1 MIVDGNK
8 STRQP
13 YKTTV
18 YNHGRRI
25 DLANQLD
32 DDVYDDDGGESK
44 NDVIRALFWLSGNI
58 MEASKLGVPG
68 MQILTCVSI
77 F

>member
-1 MIVDGNK
+1 MFFPVWFQVPYMIVDGNK

-44 NDVIRALFWLSGNI
+44 NFINSGIILKTYAPIVRQALLW
-58 MEASKLGVPG
+58 
-68 MQILTCVSI
+68 
-77 F
+77 

>member
-25 DLANQLD
+25 DLVNRLD

-44 NDVIRALFWLSGNI
+44 IYRLIDSDISFLFTQKRL
-58 MEASKLGVPG
+58 KTY
-68 MQILTCVSI
+68 LTIV
-77 F
+77 

>member
-44 NDVIRALFWLSGNI
+44 NFINSGLKTYASIVRQALLW
-58 MEASKLGVPG
+58 
-68 MQILTCVSI
+68 
-77 F
+77 

>member
-32 DDVYDDDGGESK
+32 DDVYDDDGGE
-44 NDVIRALFWLSGNI
+44 
-58 MEASKLGVPG
+58 
-68 MQILTCVSI
+68 
-77 F
+77 

>member
-44 NDVIRALFWLSGNI
+44 NLIKSGVLLFFLPRSG
-58 MEASKLGVPG
+58 
-68 MQILTCVSI
+68 
-77 F
+77 

>member
-44 NDVIRALFWLSGNI
+44 NLINYRYYFSFYP
-58 MEASKLGVPG
+58 EAAKNLCTHNS
-68 MQILTCVSI
+68 QS
-77 F
+77 

>member
-44 NDVIRALFWLSGNI
+44 NLINAGITFHSSSLSIIRKKAFYLY
-58 MEASKLGVPG
+58 
-68 MQILTCVSI
+68 
-77 F
+77 